1 MPYHLHDIEDK
12 VSVLAKIIPDDLE
25 INQVA
30 LCAGSGKSFI
40 QDVVEKNVDLYI
52 TGELG
57 YHDMQ
62 YLRQQ
67 KVGVY
72 CWGIISLNHLF

>member
-1 MPYHLHDIEDK
+1 MVHLHDIEDK
-12 VSVLAKIIPDDLE
+12 VSVLEIIPDDLLSGL
-25 INQVA
+25 

-52 TGELG
+52 MGTWTLTW
-57 YHDMQ
+57 
-62 YLRQQ
+62 YLSAK
-67 KVGVY
+67 KVGFY